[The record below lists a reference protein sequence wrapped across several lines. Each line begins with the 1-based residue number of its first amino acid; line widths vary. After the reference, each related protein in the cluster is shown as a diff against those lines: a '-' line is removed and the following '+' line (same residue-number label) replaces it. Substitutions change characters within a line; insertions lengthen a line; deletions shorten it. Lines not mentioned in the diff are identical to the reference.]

1 MWLNVLRNFFAENI
15 AHYGGEYMSASM
27 DSLINRHFLYIK
39 KRIHLFGHFLIL
51 TKKNDKTVI
60 LEYRIW
66 ERVFYN
72 AFVVDMFEHCSA
84 RKEFPSWK
92 NRSKNKTIFTSKI
105 KRK

>member
-1 MWLNVLRNFFAENI
+1 VVECPKEFLYENI
-15 AHYGGEYMSASM
+15 AQDGGEYMSASM

-51 TKKNDKTVI
+51 TKKNDKTVN

-66 ERVFYN
+66 ERF
-72 AFVVDMFEHCSA
+72 FTMLLLLTCSNTVA
-84 RKEFPSWK
+84 QEKTFLVGK